1 KLVCRWMTS
10 RQQNSKKP
18 LRSPWQILGQLMTIM
33 TILKWQRPE
42 PLRRFVVK
50 VRNRLRELNRQR
62 SCLNGCAMTILCSWD
77 IANTK
82 IGRASCRERVV
93 IGGGART
100 VGAKR

>member
-1 KLVCRWMTS
+1 
-10 RQQNSKKP
+10 QQNSKKP

-77 IANTK
+77 IANTTWLLIVMANIVWTP
-82 IGRASCRERVV
+82 IGRWDLGSCV
-93 IGGGART
+93 IDHPMPSD
-100 VGAKR
+100 